1 MIFLRVMFWLIAIIL
16 ILCLVLP
23 FQTDFKWQY
32 DLGFFQYLLALRYS
46 HINNVYNLS
55 DMKNISI

>member
-1 MIFLRVMFWLIAIIL
+1 MIFFHVMFWLIAIIL

-23 FQTDFKWQY
+23 SQTDFKWHY

-55 DMKNISI
+55 DIKNI